1 MIPFNLG
8 QTTLLVWGIAAHCL
22 ADWFLQN
29 HWQAT
34 TKTDLRKLG
43 GWVHAAL
50 HGLCA
55 AMVFPWPYAA
65 VLAVLHLLIDTRK
78 PLEWWGR
85 LVGQSAPEQAG
96 PAYIPF
102 AMGRDQA
109 AHLICIALAAWLA
122 GR

>member
-1 MIPFNLG
+1 MPFTAA
-8 QTTLLVWGIAAHCL
+8 QTTLFVWGSVAHYA

-29 HWQAT
+29 HWMAT
-34 TKTDLRKLG
+34 TKADLRKSG
-43 GWVHAAL
+43 GYVHAGL

-55 AMVFPWPYAA
+55 LLVFPWPYA
-65 VLAVLHLLIDTRK
+65 LALTVAHLLIDTRK

-85 LVGQSAPEQAG
+85 LVGQSTPEQAG

-102 AMGRDQA
+102 AFGRDQA
-109 AHLICIALAAWLA
+109 AHFLCIALAAYLS